1 MKKLVPFAVDAVLV
15 VVFCAIGRS
24 SHDEAVLAGLV
35 RTVWP
40 FLTGLLLGW
49 VIAVAVAAGREGM
62 TAAKR
67 FDGGAVWPTGVI
79 VWLSTLIGGM
89 LLRVVS
95 GQGTAFS
102 FVLVAA
108 TALALFLLGWR
119 AAMKALR

>member
-1 MKKLVPFAVDAVLV
+1 MA
-15 VVFCAIGRS
+15 S
-24 SHDEAVLAGLV
+24 
-35 RTVWP
+35 
-40 FLTGLLLGW
+40 
-49 VIAVAVAAGREGM
+49 GREGAS
-62 TAAKR
+62 AAKR

-89 LLRVVS
+89 LLRAVS

-102 FVLVAA
+102 FILVAT